1 MKTNL
6 IYRLELE
13 NIEFK
18 KELKLWR
25 DYMREVDKTVI
36 YTKTQNCTTVCS
48 DPDEVIDFKQYKEQ
62 YNQRVHQ
69 IIQSQ
74 DILPWENISTQVS
87 VHQNTEDKPSLHHD
101 YLFILNE
108 NDWLKREIYQ
118 FEVEN
123 QVLQSKSNL
132 NKELIDELSNKLQQI
147 IKEKEN
153 RYQQLKSLKS
163 IKSLSNQVK
172 INLGDNTTNNLN
184 AEECLLTKRSSAAT
198 DRIYFHHA
206 NAAKHQN
213 ENYKFRAD
221 QEYEW
226 SNK

>member
-1 MKTNL
+1 
-6 IYRLELE
+6 
-13 NIEFK
+13 
-18 KELKLWR
+18 
-25 DYMREVDKTVI
+25 MREVDKTVI
-36 YTKTQNCTTVCS
+36 YAKTQNCTTVCS

-87 VHQNTEDKPSLHHD
+87 VHQNTENKPSLQHD
-101 YLFILNE
+101 YLSILNE
-108 NDWLKREIYQ
+108 NDSLKREIYQ
-118 FEVEN
+118 IEVEN

-132 NKELIDELSNKLQQI
+132 NKELIDELSNKLKQI

-153 RYQQLKSLKS
+153 RYQHLKSLKS

-172 INLGDNTTNNLN
+172 VNFAENTTNNLN
-184 AEECLLTKRSSAAT
+184 TEECLLTKRSSAAT
-198 DRIYFHHA
+198 DRIYFHHE
-206 NAAKHQN
+206 NAVKHQN